1 MKYMF
6 HNARLQL
13 TAWYLLMIM
22 FISLIFSVVIYANV
36 DRELVRFEKFQELSR
51 DRASQ
56 YFGSYPGAEIPS
68 TVDEQ
73 LINEARGRLLSDLVV
88 LNVCILIA
96 AGVAG
101 YFLAG
106 RTLTPIKRMIEDQS
120 RFFGDASHELKTPIT
135 SLKSEIEIYLRL
147 KNKNLKEANEVMKS
161 NLEEVNRMQ
170 DLTNNLLTLA
180 TLEKAGQKLEF
191 TQVFAKDILN
201 EAAKNVNS
209 QAKKKKTSLVI
220 KGPNTSFSGNRNSL
234 IQLFTILFDNAIKYS
249 DPESKIVA
257 QSQRANGFVS
267 MKVTDNGIGIPEE
280 EIENIFDRFYR
291 VDKARTSGDAGGF
304 GLGLSIAKEIVL
316 LHGGEINVRSSS
328 SGSVFSIDIPSA

>member
-1 MKYMF
+1 MF

-51 DRASQ
+51 DRAAQ
-56 YFGSYPGAEIPS
+56 YFGSYPGAEIPN

-73 LINEARGRLLSDLVV
+73 LINEARGRLLSDLVI

-106 RTLTPIKRMIEDQS
+106 RTLTPIRKMIEDQS

-147 KNKNLKEANEVMKS
+147 KKKSLKDADEVLKS

-180 TLEKAGQKLEF
+180 TLEKAGQKLNF
-191 TQVFAKDILN
+191 TQVFIREVLL
-201 EAAKNVNS
+201 EASKNVS
-209 QAKKKKTSLVI
+209 AQAKKKKTSITI
-220 KGPNTSFSGNRNSL
+220 KGQNISFSGNQNSL

-249 DPESKIVA
+249 KDSSKIVA
-257 QSQRANGFVS
+257 SAQKTNGFVS
-267 MKVTDNGIGIPEE
+267 IKVVDNGIGIPED

-291 VDKARTSGDAGGF
+291 VDKSRTSGDAGGF

-316 LHGGEINVRSSS
+316 LHGGEIQVKSSS
-328 SGSVFSIDIPSA
+328 SGSTFTIDIPSA

>member
-1 MKYMF
+1 MF

-13 TAWYLLMIM
+13 TAWYLLLIM

-36 DRELVRFEKFQELSR
+36 DRELVRFERFQELSR

-56 YFGSYPGAEIPS
+56 YFGSYPGADIPD

-73 LINEARGRLLSDLVV
+73 LINEARGRLLSDLVI

-135 SLKSEIEIYLRL
+135 SLKSEIELYLRL
-147 KNKNLKEANEVMKS
+147 KKKNLKEADEVMKS

-191 TQVFAKDILN
+191 TEVSAKELLN
-201 EAAKNVNS
+201 EAAKSVAA
-209 QAKKKKTSLVI
+209 QAKKKRTTIIVKSSNFAFL
-220 KGPNTSFSGNRNSL
+220 GNKNSL

-249 DPESKIVA
+249 KPESKITA
-257 QSQRANGFVS
+257 SAYNANGFVS
-267 MKVTDNGIGIPEE
+267 FKVADNGIGIPEE

-291 VDKARTSGDAGGF
+291 VDKARTSGEEGGF

-316 LHGGEINVRSSS
+316 HHDGDISVKSSS
-328 SGSVFSIDIPSA
+328 SGSTFTIDIPST